1 MFGVVTAVDL
11 APWGR
16 VGVKM
21 ISETYGTAESAA
33 ELARFRAEAEV
44 MAGFYQPNVLRV
56 LATAFGRAEGRF
68 AIVMP
73 LMEMGLRQALD
84 NNVQS
89 GPLRFQADYMAAL
102 GLSVDEQ

>member
-1 MFGVVTAVDL
+1 MLPQLTSLLGAEW
-11 APWGR
+11 AS
-16 VGVKM
+16 VKM

-44 MAGFYQPNVLRV
+44 MAGFYQPNMLRV
-56 LATAFGRAEGRF
+56 LVTAFDCAEGRF

-84 NNVQS
+84 NVQS
-89 GPLRFQADYMAAL
+89 GPLRFQADDMAAL